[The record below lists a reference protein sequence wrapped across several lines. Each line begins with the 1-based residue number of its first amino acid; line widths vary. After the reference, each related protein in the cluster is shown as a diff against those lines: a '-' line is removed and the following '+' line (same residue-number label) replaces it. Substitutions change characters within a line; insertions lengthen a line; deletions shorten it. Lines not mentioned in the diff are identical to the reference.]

1 MSTTNGWDLLCG
13 FNQDYLSELAV
24 YLYESG
30 KFPHQF
36 KQGIYE
42 LNLDQPTLTF
52 SSQTANVIIFNDSFD
67 GTAGGSEIAGS
78 VNIEADI
85 SKVAAAFV
93 NQSTYLQMNGG
104 STEYADCGTLSSL
117 SSSTGCTFEAWI
129 NTSVTTPQNILV
141 FGQATPG
148 ISLAYNNLSLN
159 WGGTNTS
166 TDNTDISDGNWH
178 HVALVVADNAVTFYK
193 DGQAKDTIS
202 LFGGQTQSSSGA
214 LQLGYTYGGNSAFS
228 GGIAQVRVWDV
239 ARTTEQIQQAMNVQL
254 SGTEDGLVGYWTFA
268 DDTVSNLVNNQQG
281 SLNGGALIAS
291 SQEYTS
297 YLYFLDPTDTF
308 TVTTDITVGK
318 ITGDNKNLDA
328 AIMAYLLAYAES
340 AHVLGTQDGTSTM
353 LPTTINFI
361 TLINATDA
369 TANQLLA
376 IMMTQNRM
384 PPSEDPNKAFASDTQ
399 ILIPSG
405 SNAMVCVWDYL
416 FFDYIVAP
424 ALVKVLGVPASEIVV
439 SQTEPATL
447 TFQGSAKLKNMTVQV
462 LQMSI
467 NSEGLYLGL
476 QGLILNEL
484 IIMQFEATLNVVVNP
499 DGASE
504 PSSSGRLLF
513 SFESSDSG
521 GAPETFT
528 LKAWN
533 PAAQDA
539 SSETLT
545 FSLKGVKINLRWNP
559 QNPDVQSCQELF
571 QYLPFMGECMELC
584 CQQILQLI
592 ENRAT
597 SKANNWS
604 KTVPYNGNGELYP
617 NDIVFNEGFIVFG
630 TATPG
635 GSSTA

>member
-1 MSTTNGWDLLCG
+1 MSTTNDWDLLCG
-13 FNQDYLSELAV
+13 FNQEYLSELAV
-24 YLYESG
+24 SLYESG
-30 KFPHQF
+30 KFPHEF
-36 KQGIYE
+36 KQGIYD
-42 LNLDQPTLTF
+42 LNFDQPTLTL
-52 SSQTANVIIFNDSFD
+52 SSQSENVIIFNDSFD
-67 GTAGGSEIAGS
+67 GTAATSEIAGS
-78 VNIEADI
+78 VNIEVDI

-93 NQSTYLQMNGG
+93 NQSTYLQLSGG

-141 FGQATPG
+141 FGEAAPG
-148 ISLAYNNLSLN
+148 ISLAYNSLSLD

-166 TDNTDISDGNWH
+166 TDTTDISDGNWH

-193 DGQAKDTIS
+193 DGQAKDTVS

-214 LQLGYTYGGNSAFS
+214 LQLGYMYGGNSAFS
-228 GGIAQVRVWDV
+228 GGIAQVCVWDV
-239 ARTTEQIQQAMNVQL
+239 ALTSDQIQLMMNVQL

-268 DDTVSNLVNNQQG
+268 DDAVTNLVNNQQG
-281 SLNGGALIAS
+281 SLNGGAQIAS

-318 ITGDNKNLDA
+318 TTGDNKNLDA
-328 AIMAYLLAYAES
+328 AILAYLLSYAES

-361 TLINATDA
+361 TLINAT
-369 TANQLLA
+369 ANQLLA
-376 IMMTQNRM
+376 VMMTQNRM
-384 PPSEDPNKAFASDTQ
+384 PPSENPNEAFASDTQ

-405 SNAMVCVWDYL
+405 SNAVVCVWDYI

-424 ALVKVLGVPASEIVV
+424 ALVKVLGVPASEITVT
-439 SQTEPATL
+439 QTEPATL
-447 TFQGSAKLKNMTVQV
+447 TFKGSAELKNMTVQV

-467 NSEGLYLGL
+467 NSQGLYIAL
-476 QGLILNEL
+476 QGLILNGL
-484 IIMQFEATLNVVVNP
+484 IIMQLQATLNVVVTP
-499 DGASE
+499 DSDSE
-504 PSSSGRLLF
+504 TSSESSSGRLLF
-513 SFESSDSG
+513 SFDSSASESDPG
-521 GAPETFT
+521 TFT

-545 FSLKGVKINLRWNP
+545 YSLKNVQISLKWNP
-559 QNPDVQSCQELF
+559 QNPEVQSCIELF
-571 QYLPFMGECMELC
+571 QNLPFMGQCMELC

-592 ENRAT
+592 QNRAT
-597 SKANNWS
+597 SKAEKWS
-604 KTVPYNGNGELYP
+604 KAVPYNGSSKLYP

-635 GSSTA
+635 DSSTA

>member
-1 MSTTNGWDLLCG
+1 VLCG
-13 FNQDYLSELAV
+13 FNQEYLSELAV

-30 KFPHQF
+30 KLPHQF
-36 KQGIYE
+36 QQGIYD
-42 LNLDQPTLTF
+42 LTLDQPTLTL
-52 SSQTANVIIFNDSFD
+52 SSQTENVIIFNDSFS
-67 GTAGGSEIAGS
+67 GTMATSAIAGS
-78 VNIEADI
+78 VNIEVDI

-117 SSSTGCTFEAWI
+117 SSSTGCTFEAWLS
-129 NTSVTTPQNILV
+129 TSVTTPQNIFV

-148 ISLAYNNLSLN
+148 ISLAYNNLSLD

-178 HVALVVADNAVTFYK
+178 HVALVVTDNAVTFYK

-202 LFGGQTQSSSGA
+202 LFGGQTQLSSGA
-214 LQLGYTYGGNSAFS
+214 LQLGYMYGGNSAFS
-228 GGIAQVRVWDV
+228 GGMAQVRVWDV
-239 ARTTEQIQQAMNVQL
+239 ARTAEEIQQTMNVQL

-268 DDTVSNLVNNQQG
+268 DDTVTNLVNNQQG
-281 SLNGGALIAS
+281 SLNGGAVIAS

-297 YLYFLDPTDTF
+297 YLYFLDPSDTF
-308 TVTTDITVGK
+308 TVTTDITTGK
-318 ITGDNKNLDA
+318 TTGDNKNLDA
-328 AIMAYLLAYAES
+328 AITAYLVAYAES

-361 TLINATDA
+361 TLINSTDA

-384 PPSEDPNKAFASDTQ
+384 PPSDNPNEAFASDTQ

-424 ALVKVLGVPASEIVV
+424 ALVKVLGVPASEITV

-447 TFQGSAKLKNMTVQV
+447 SFKGSAELRNMTVQV

-467 NSEGLYLGL
+467 NSEGLYLAL
-476 QGLILNEL
+476 QGLILNGL
-484 IIMQFEATLNVVVNP
+484 IIMQLQATLNVVVNP
-499 DGASE
+499 DSTSE
-504 PSSSGRLLF
+504 SSSSSSSSSSGRLLF
-513 SFESSDSG
+513 SFESSGSES
-521 GAPETFT
+521 APGTYT

-533 PAAQDA
+533 PAAEDD
-539 SSETLT
+539 SSQTLT
-545 FSLKGVKINLRWNP
+545 YSLKDVSISLRWNP
-559 QNPDVQSCQELF
+559 QNPEIESCIELF
-571 QYLPFMGECMELC
+571 QNLPFMGECMELC

-592 ENRAT
+592 QNRAT
-597 SKANNWS
+597 SKAEKWH
-604 KTVPYNGNGELYP
+604 KTVPYNGDGKLYL

-635 GSSTA
+635 GSSTT